1 MTIDVETVLEELTP
15 KTNWYVVLRPFEA
28 DNGLLQ
34 AGEVVDAS
42 QWTHKKSL
50 AERRFIQPLNYGI
63 DVPQIKV
70 CEDGKERR
78 MLASE
83 ESETKRPTPTRKKQ

>member
-34 AGEVVDAS
+34 SGEVVDAS
-42 QWTHKKSL
+42 EWTHKKSL
-50 AERRFIQPLNYGI
+50 VERRFIKPLDNGI
-63 DVPQIKV
+63 DVPEIKV
-70 CEDGKERR
+70 CYDGKERR
-78 MLASE
+78 MLSSGRSAD
-83 ESETKRPTPTRKKQ
+83 RPTPKRKK